1 MELLIKESKK
11 SILIKKSKQ
20 LSLKYS
26 KDIMMR
32 DRKRPNKMSKIKR
45 QLSIKEPQDRRQLNK
60 LEKNDELFTIKFYL
74 FFIF

>member
-45 QLSIKEPQDRRQLNK
+45 QLSIKEPQDRLQLNK